1 MRSLLFLTV
10 VLVIHASPARSEESE
25 AERLVHREG
34 RALFDEGH
42 DAYKAG
48 DYKAALRKFQQSRIR
63 YASLR
68 LPDDIEKC
76 DRAIRAAA
84 CMDRIDEKNLNQ
96 LKELIGEQ
104 TDKPPRS
111 NDPYVGACLPFPDL
125 SKRVK
130 ANIAVL
136 EGQR

>member
-10 VLVIHASPARSEESE
+10 VLVLQNVSPARSETD
-25 AERLVHREG
+25 AERIVHREG

-42 DAYKAG
+42 VAYKAN
-48 DYKAALRKFQQSRIR
+48 DYKAALRKFQQSRIK
-63 YASLR
+63 YVSLR

-76 DRAIRAAA
+76 DRAIYAAA
-84 CMDRIDEKNLNQ
+84 CMDRIDEKNLSQ
-96 LKELIGEQ
+96 LKELVAEPA
-104 TDKPPRS
+104 DKPKS

-125 SKRVK
+125 AKKVK
-130 ANIAVL
+130 ANIAGL

>member
-1 MRSLLFLTV
+1 MLFLTV
-10 VLVIHASPARSEESE
+10 VLVLQYASPARSEESE

-42 DAYKAG
+42 DAYKAN
-48 DYKAALRKFQQSRIR
+48 DFKTALRKFQQSRIR

-68 LPDDIEKC
+68 LPDDIDKC
-76 DRAIRAAA
+76 DRAIHAAA

-96 LKELIGEQ
+96 LKELVGEP